1 VPARREYTPEELAAR
16 LDRDRERARVGMQAL
31 RQRRKVNATG
41 VNVTPIKEGRVN
53 GTPPQT
59 PPYGGTTRTSEKTT
73 TVGAVFAPFEARGY
87 RHDPAFWAKLAGAYP
102 GVDLELEAMKL
113 ADWLEAPKNQK
124 LRCSRA
130 RIDNWMKKAH
140 ADLLAAPL
148 GAKPAPRTN
157 GTATNGVYHQP
168 QSQQPNRRPDYR
180 KAFDGDLGRIDPLEA
195 GRALAERKRFT
206 FEEKLAMA
214 RGGGK

>member
-1 VPARREYTPEELAAR
+1 MAR
-16 LDRDRERARVGMQAL
+16 LRERRRV
-31 RQRRKVNATG
+31 TG
-41 VNVTPIKEGRVN
+41 TNVRVTHTKEGTVT
-53 GTPPQT
+53 GTPSQT
-59 PPYGGTTRTSEKTT
+59 LPIGETTLIVEKTT
-73 TVGAVFAPFEARGY
+73 TVGTVAAVFAPFAARGY

-113 ADWLEAPKNQK
+113 ADWLEAPKNSK

-140 ADLLAAPL
+140 ADLLAASAARVN
-148 GAKPAPRTN
+148 GTTN
-157 GTATNGVYHQP
+157 GAYHPP

-180 KAFDGDLGRIDPLEA
+180 RAFDGDLGRIDPLEA